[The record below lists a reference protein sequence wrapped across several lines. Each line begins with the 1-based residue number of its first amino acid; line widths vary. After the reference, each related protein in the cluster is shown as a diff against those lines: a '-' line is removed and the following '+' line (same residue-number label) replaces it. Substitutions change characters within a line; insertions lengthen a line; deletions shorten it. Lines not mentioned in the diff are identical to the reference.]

1 MSTVHAVYKAS
12 AARVRASVY
21 LFPLYSLYFFPPL
34 LVLSAATAASARAL
48 ALRCVRV
55 LQRGPASG
63 LTSSAG
69 RLLCGSVGPP
79 FEQLPP
85 ACLVRQE
92 EVRGIGCFS
101 CGVYPCSC
109 GAAQRRVASGSRI
122 STVAK
127 L

>member
-34 LVLSAATAASARAL
+34 LVLSAAAAAASARAL

-92 EVRGIGCFS
+92 EVRGSAVFLA
-101 CGVYPCSC
+101 VYIR
-109 GAAQRRVASGSRI
+109 GAAVPRSDA
-122 STVAK
+122 
-127 L
+127 